1 MKKTK
6 LNYYILNILGFIMI
20 IWYIWVRFIMQRL
33 PKDIPF
39 NLSLLSLFVIIVTC
53 ITFIII
59 LKQTIR
65 PSVSL
70 LLQTLTPFLYNIFK
84 PLYALDLL
92 IKQNV
97 YVDQVIHKMVS
108 KLTVIAFLDIQ
119 ENYKFYFIWNFTPR
133 IILLMLL
140 YIDVFYF
147 HKLSL
152 IYSFIFL
159 SAITLIMSYFY
170 HLLQYYYEIDLAFL
184 EKWYEIKI
192 ISTNTNPD
200 FDYAEDLTPDGWG
213 YFKIST
219 FLGYQTQDS
228 PIKYEWGITWDVTH
242 KYYPKT
248 TSISDL
254 TADQLNV
261 IKKDFDDLMP
271 IVINMYKIMYD
282 YRSLFTI
289 YNSEINWTT
298 IYTFETKIRKMNIII
313 YSLYLSCWLY
323 ILFVSFPTLMVSP
336 GELQYLKSLQ
346 EFMEPFSQ
354 TSLL

>member
-39 NLSLLSLFVIIVTC
+39 NL
-53 ITFIII
+53 
-59 LKQTIR
+59 
-65 PSVSL
+65 SL

-108 KLTVIAFLDIQ
+108 KLTVMAFADISQ
-119 ENYKFYFIWNFTPR
+119 TYNFYFIWHFAPK

-159 SAITLIMSYFY
+159 SAITL
-170 HLLQYYYEIDLAFL
+170 
-184 EKWYEIKI
+184 
-192 ISTNTNPD
+192 
-200 FDYAEDLTPDGWG
+200 
-213 YFKIST
+213 
-219 FLGYQTQDS
+219 
-228 PIKYEWGITWDVTH
+228 
-242 KYYPKT
+242 
-248 TSISDL
+248 
-254 TADQLNV
+254 
-261 IKKDFDDLMP
+261 LM
-271 IVINMYKIMYD
+271 
-282 YRSLFTI
+282 
-289 YNSEINWTT
+289 
-298 IYTFETKIRKMNIII
+298 
-313 YSLYLSCWLY
+313 
-323 ILFVSFPTLMVSP
+323 
-336 GELQYLKSLQ
+336 
-346 EFMEPFSQ
+346 
-354 TSLL
+354 